1 MPYQRFTAEQTLK
14 EIKMKAMH
22 IGRASAV
29 ALLAA
34 AGVMAGGA
42 AAADEFPSK
51 TIEVVT
57 HAGNGGG
64 TDVTTRMMMLR
75 ARRELGVDMVIVN
88 KRGGGGAAALEY
100 YKTVPAD
107 GYTILTFTV
116 GHAAVVAKGQGG
128 MTIEEL
134 RPIARG
140 TDDPQILMTRC
151 GAYESAEDFVA
162 RQKEAPIT
170 YGVTHLGNI
179 DDVSAFMFTLKGGM
193 MTPKMLPFDGGGEL
207 ATQLVAGAVDAGVLN
222 LAEATAQ
229 IDAGEICPTVVLADE
244 RMAKIADVPTAKEL
258 GIPVSFSTV
267 RGFAVHADTPPEIAE
282 KIEAALLKSMNHNI
296 YQGFLTSVGLDST
309 SVAGSDVWGPQIV
322 TTVNEMSAALKE
334 LGFIE

>member
-1 MPYQRFTAEQTLK
+1 
-14 EIKMKAMH
+14 MKISFGAK
-22 IGRASAV
+22 
-29 ALLAA
+29 L
-34 AGVMAGGA
+34 GA
-42 AAADEFPSK
+42 AAILASAAMFAGGIASADEYPSK

-75 ARRELGVDMVIVN
+75 ARRELGQDMVVVN

-116 GHAAVVAKGQGG
+116 GHAAVMAKGQGG
-128 MTIEEL
+128 MMIDEL

-140 TDDPQILMTRC
+140 TDDPQILMTKC
-151 GAYESAEDFVA
+151 GAYASAEDFVA
-162 RQKEAPIT
+162 KQKEAPIT

-193 MTPKMLPFDGGGEL
+193 MTPKMLPFDGGAEL

-222 LAEATAQ
+222 LAEAGAQ
-229 IDAGEICPTVVLADE
+229 IEAGEICPTVVLADE
-244 RMAKIADVPTAKEL
+244 RMAKIGDVPTAKEL

-282 KIEAALLKSMNHNI
+282 KIEAALLKAMSHTV

-309 SVAGSDVWGPQIV
+309 SVAGSDVWGPQIQ

>member
-1 MPYQRFTAEQTLK
+1 MKFTRSNLTGAL
-14 EIKMKAMH
+14 
-22 IGRASAV
+22 AV
-29 ALLAA
+29 AAVTAMVGSEVLAQDYPA
-34 AGVMAGGA
+34 
-42 AAADEFPSK
+42 K

-75 ARRELGVDMVIVN
+75 ARRELGQDMVVVN

-107 GYTILTFTV
+107 GYTILTFTI
-116 GHAAVVAKGQGG
+116 GHAAVMAKGQGG
-128 MTIEEL
+128 MTLDDL

-140 TDDPQILMTRC
+140 TDDPQILMTKC
-151 GAYESAEDFVA
+151 GVYESAEDFVA

-179 DDVSAFMFTLKGGM
+179 DDVSAFMFAKKGGM
-193 MTPKMLPFDGGGEL
+193 QTPNMLPFDGGGEL
-207 ATQLVAGAVDAGVLN
+207 AVQLVAGAVDAGVLN

-229 IDAGEICPTVVLADE
+229 IEAGEICPTVVLADE
-244 RMAKIADVPTAKEL
+244 RMAKIPDVPTAKEM

-282 KIEAALLKSMNHNI
+282 KIEAALLKAMNHTV

-309 SVAGSDVWGPQIV
+309 SVAGSDVWGPQV
-322 TTVNEMSAALKE
+322 TTSVTEMNAALKE

>member
-1 MPYQRFTAEQTLK
+1 M
-14 EIKMKAMH
+14 KMKIAGKFGAM
-22 IGRASAV
+22 AFVS
-29 ALLAA
+29 AA
-34 AGVMAGGA
+34 AMVSADFV
-42 AAADEFPSK
+42 AAADDYPTK

-75 ARRELGVDMVIVN
+75 ARRELGQDMVIVN
-88 KRGGGGAAALEY
+88 KKGGGGAAALEY

-128 MTIEEL
+128 MSIDDL

-140 TDDPQILMTRC
+140 TDDPQILMTKC
-151 GAYESAEDFVA
+151 GTYASAEDFVA
-162 RQKEAPIT
+162 KQKEAPIT

-179 DDVSAFMFTLKGGM
+179 DDVSAFMFAKKGGM
-193 MTPKMLPFDGGGEL
+193 QTPKMLPFDGGGEL

-222 LAEATAQ
+222 LAEASAQ
-229 IDAGEICPTVVLADE
+229 IEAGEICPTVVLADA
-244 RMAKIADVPTAKEL
+244 RMAKIPDVPTAKEL

-267 RGFAVHADTPPEIAE
+267 RGFAVHKDTPPEVAE
-282 KIEAALLKSMNHNI
+282 KIEAAHPGHGKAFPVKAVNKRGVTAWVEHPGKI
-296 YQGFLTSVGLDST
+296 SVGARARLH
-309 SVAGSDVWGPQIV
+309 VPPQR
-322 TTVNEMSAALKE
+322 LYPH
-334 LGFIE
+334 LG

>member
-1 MPYQRFTAEQTLK
+1 
-14 EIKMKAMH
+14 MKISFGAKLGVAA
-22 IGRASAV
+22 ILASAAMLAGSV
-29 ALLAA
+29 AS
-34 AGVMAGGA
+34 
-42 AAADEFPSK
+42 ADEYPSK

-75 ARRELGVDMVIVN
+75 ARRELGQDMVVVN

-116 GHAAVVAKGQGG
+116 GHAAVMAKGQGG
-128 MTIEEL
+128 MMIDEL

-162 RQKEAPIT
+162 KQKEAPIT

-193 MTPKMLPFDGGGEL
+193 MTPKMLPFDGGAEL

-222 LAEATAQ
+222 LAEAGAQ
-229 IDAGEICPTVVLADE
+229 IEAGEICPTVVLADE
-244 RMAKIADVPTAKEL
+244 RMAKIGDVPTAKEL

-282 KIEAALLKSMNHNI
+282 KIEAALLKAMSHTV

-309 SVAGSDVWGPQIV
+309 SVAGSDVWGPQIQ
-322 TTVNEMSAALKE
+322 TTVNEMAAALKE

>member
-1 MPYQRFTAEQTLK
+1 
-14 EIKMKAMH
+14 MKH
-22 IGRASAV
+22 HKLLRAITVCLSSMAV
-29 ALLAA
+29 AVAVGSA
-34 AGVMAGGA
+34 N
-42 AAADEFPSK
+42 ADEFPSK

-75 ARRELGVDMVIVN
+75 ARRVLGQDMVIVN
-88 KRGGGGAAALEY
+88 KKGGGGAAALEY

-116 GHAAVVAKGQGG
+116 GHAAVVAKGKGG
-128 MTIEEL
+128 MKIDDL
-134 RPIARG
+134 RPLARG
-140 TDDPQILMTRC
+140 TDDPQILMTKC
-151 GAYESAEDFVA
+151 GTYADAADFVA
-162 RQKEAPIT
+162 KQKEEPIT

-179 DDVSAFMFTLKGGM
+179 DDVSAFMFAKKGGM
-193 MTPKMLPFDGGGEL
+193 KTPKMLPFDGGGEL

-222 LAEATAQ
+222 LAEASAQ
-229 IDAGEICPTVVLADE
+229 IEAGEICPTVVLADE

-267 RGFAVHADTPPEIAE
+267 RGFAVHKDTPEEVAQQLE
-282 KIEAALLKSMNHNI
+282 DALVKSMNHTV

-309 SVAGSDVWGPQIV
+309 SVVGSDVWGPQIE
-322 TTVNEMSAALKE
+322 TTVNEMEAALKE
-334 LGFIE
+334 LGFI